1 MNTAARIEQACRAA
15 GHDLL
20 ASKPLLELTALP
32 DDIVAASIGSQ
43 SLRGKA
49 EPIELFALSRN
60 AQSRV
65 QRARALD

>member
-1 MNTAARIEQACRAA
+1 MLLAA

-49 EPIELFALSRN
+49 GPIELFALSRN

-65 QRARALD
+65 AGAPK